1 MPKTDPLLRTIQA
14 GLLAWLLPGAG
25 HFYLGLRGLAWVFF
39 VAIGGSYLVG
49 MLVGGV
55 KTSVDPQG
63 NFWLFIAEMGV
74 GGLTSIFYLA
84 AASLPTVPVWQP
96 SPYVSY
102 FPGQDIAQ
110 IYLSVAGLMN
120 IMAVLDA
127 IARAQTDGLPVFHHE
142 KLMAD
147 RAKAAAAAPA
157 NAAPSAAN
165 VAPGESKA

>member
-14 GLLAWLLPGAG
+14 GLLGWLLPGAG

-39 VAIGGSYLVG
+39 LAIGGSYLVG
-49 MLVGGV
+49 MLIGGV
-55 KTSVDPQG
+55 KTSVDPIG
-63 NFWLFIAEMGV
+63 NFWLFVAEMGV

-84 AASLPTVPVWQP
+84 AWALPTVPVWQP

-102 FPGQDIAQ
+102 FPGQDLAQ

-120 IMAVLDA
+120 IMAALDA

-147 RAKAAAAAPA
+147 RVRDAAEAAAKPASVAATPQ
-157 NAAPSAAN
+157 PEMK
-165 VAPGESKA
+165 P